1 MNVTEAVASRRS
13 VRQFLDEPVD
23 QATLAG
29 VLAKAQRAPSGGNTQ
44 PWNAVIL
51 TGQPLADLT
60 AEIKAKAAT
69 APIGDGHEY
78 DIYPKGLEGR
88 YEDQRRGV
96 GKAMFDALGLA
107 REDGAGRIA
116 QMGKNWDSFG
126 APVQLFT
133 YTRKYMG
140 PPQWS
145 DMGMWLQ
152 TVMLLLREEG
162 LDSCAQEIWAMY
174 GTTMR
179 ELLNIDDQHI
189 FFCGMAIG
197 YRDTD
202 AAVNNFT
209 VPRVE
214 IDQAIRWDGF
224 CNVAYPG

>member
-13 VRQFLDEPVD
+13 IRQFTDKPVPLD
-23 QATLAG
+23 
-29 VLAKAQRAPSGGNTQ
+29 VLQRVLTKAQLSPSGGNTQ

-60 AEIKAKAAT
+60 AKIKAKAAT
-69 APIGDGHEY
+69 APLGEAPEY
-78 DIYPKGLEGR
+78 TIYPKELEGR
-88 YEDQRRGV
+88 YEQQRRGV
-96 GKAMFDALGLA
+96 GIAMFEALNIA
-107 REDGAGRIA
+107 RDDSAARIA
-116 QMGKNWDSFG
+116 QMMKNWDSFG

-174 GTTMR
+174 GTYMR
-179 ELLNIDDQHI
+179 ELLDIDDDHI

-197 YRDTD
+197 YRDAD
-202 AAVNNFT
+202 AAVNNFA

-214 IDQAIRWDGF
+214 INQAIRWGGF
-224 CNVAYPG
+224 

>member
-1 MNVTEAVASRRS
+1 MNVTDAVTSRRS
-13 VRQFLDEPVD
+13 IRQFLDTPVER
-23 QATLAG
+23 AVLER
-29 VLAKAQRAPSGGNTQ
+29 VLAKAQRSPSGGNTQ
-44 PWNAVIL
+44 PWNAIIL
-51 TGQPLADLT
+51 TGEPLATLT
-60 AEIKAKAAT
+60 AAIKAKAAT
-69 APIGDGHEY
+69 APLGEGFEY
-78 DIYPKGLEGR
+78 DIYPKGLDGR
-88 YEDQRRGV
+88 YEEQRRGV

-107 REDGAGRIA
+107 REDGPGRIA
-116 QMGKNWDSFG
+116 QMQKNWDSFG

-174 GTTMR
+174 GTHMR
-179 ELLNIDDQHI
+179 ELLHIDDDHI

-197 YRDTD
+197 YRDPD

-214 IDQAIRWDGF
+214 PDTAITWRGF
-224 CNVAYPG
+224 

>member
-1 MNVTEAVASRRS
+1 MNVTEAVTTRRS
-13 VRQFLDEPVD
+13 IRQFTSQPVEIEKL
-23 QATLAG
+23 QR
-29 VLAKAQRAPSGGNTQ
+29 VLQKAQRSPSGGNTQ
-44 PWNAVIL
+44 PWSAVVV
-51 TGQPLADLT
+51 TGDELARITT
-60 AEIKAKAAT
+60 AIKAKAAT
-69 APIGDGHEY
+69 APLGEGFEY

-96 GKAMFDALGLA
+96 GKAMFDALGLD

-116 QMGKNWDSFG
+116 QMAKNWDSFD
-126 APVQLFT
+126 APIQLFT

-174 GTTMR
+174 GTYMR
-179 ELLNIDDQHI
+179 ELLAIDNDHI

-197 YRDTD
+197 YRD
-202 AAVNNFT
+202 AGAVINNFD

-214 IDQAIRWDGF
+214 ITQAIDWRGF
-224 CNVAYPG
+224 

>member
-13 VRQFLDEPVD
+13 VRQFLDKPVD
-23 QATLAG
+23 KATLERL
-29 VLAKAQRAPSGGNTQ
+29 LAKAQRSPSGGNTQ

-51 TGQPLADLT
+51 TGAPLADLT
-60 AEIKAKAAT
+60 AKIKAKVAT
-69 APIGDGHEY
+69 APLGDGHEY
-78 DIYPKGLEGR
+78 DIYPKVLDGR
-88 YEDQRRGV
+88 YEEQRRGV

-107 REDGAGRIA
+107 REDGAGRLA
-116 QMGKNWDSFG
+116 QVGKNWDSFG

-152 TVMLLLREEG
+152 TIMLLLREEG

-179 ELLNIDDQHI
+179 ELLNIDDDHI

-197 YRDTD
+197 YRDAD
-202 AAVNNFT
+202 AAVNNFA

-214 IDQAIRWDGF
+214 IAQAIRWDGF
-224 CNVAYPG
+224 

>member
-1 MNVTEAVASRRS
+1 MNVTDAVASRRS
-13 VRQFLDEPVD
+13 IRQFTSQPVE
-23 QATLAG
+23 QEKLQR
-29 VLAKAQRAPSGGNTQ
+29 VLQKAQRSPSGGNTQ
-44 PWNAVIL
+44 PWSAVL
-51 TGQPLADLT
+51 VTGEELARIT
-60 AEIKAKAAT
+60 AAIKAKAAT
-69 APIGDGHEY
+69 APLGEGHEY

-116 QMGKNWDSFG
+116 QMMKNWDSFG

-174 GTTMR
+174 GTYMR
-179 ELLNIDDQHI
+179 ELLDIDDDHI

-197 YRDTD
+197 YRDGD
-202 AAVNNFT
+202 AVINNFD
-209 VPRVE
+209 VPRVD
-214 IDQAIRWDGF
+214 IAQAIDWRGF
-224 CNVAYPG
+224 

>member
-1 MNVTEAVASRRS
+1 MNVTEAVATRRS
-13 VRQFLDEPVD
+13 IRQFLPTAVPQDAL
-23 QATLAG
+23 QR
-29 VLAKAQRAPSGGNTQ
+29 VLQKAQRSPSGGNTQ

-60 AEIKAKAAT
+60 AKIKAKAAT
-69 APIGDGHEY
+69 APLGEGHEY

-116 QMGKNWDSFG
+116 QMMKNWDSFD

-174 GTTMR
+174 GTYMR
-179 ELLNIDDQHI
+179 ELLNIDDDHI

-197 YRDTD
+197 YRDP
-202 AAVNNFT
+202 AAPVNGFT

-214 IDQAIRWDGF
+214 IDQAIRWEGF
-224 CNVAYPG
+224 

>member
-13 VRQFLDEPVD
+13 VRQFLDKPVD
-23 QATLAG
+23 KATLER
-29 VLAKAQRAPSGGNTQ
+29 VLAKAQRSPSGGNTQ

-51 TGQPLADLT
+51 TGAPLADLT
-60 AEIKAKAAT
+60 AKIKAKVAT
-69 APIGDGHEY
+69 APLGDGHEY
-78 DIYPKGLEGR
+78 SIYPKGLDGR
-88 YEDQRRGV
+88 YEEQRRGV

-107 REDGAGRIA
+107 REDGAGRLA
-116 QMGKNWDSFG
+116 QVGKNWDSFG

-179 ELLNIDDQHI
+179 ELLNIDDDHI

-197 YRDTD
+197 YRDSD
-202 AAVNNFT
+202 AAVNNFS

-214 IDQAIRWDGF
+214 MDQAIRWDGF
-224 CNVAYPG
+224 

>member
-1 MNVTEAVASRRS
+1 MNVTEAVTTRRS
-13 VRQFLDEPVD
+13 IRQFIGQPVEIEKL
-23 QATLAG
+23 QR
-29 VLAKAQRAPSGGNTQ
+29 VLQKAQRSPSGGNTQ
-44 PWNAVIL
+44 PWSAVLVTGDEL
-51 TGQPLADLT
+51 TRIT
-60 AEIKAKAAT
+60 AAIKAKAAT
-69 APIGDGHEY
+69 APLGEGFEY

-96 GKAMFDALGLA
+96 GKAMFDALGLD

-116 QMGKNWDSFG
+116 QMMKNWDSFD
-126 APVQLFT
+126 APIQLLT

-174 GTTMR
+174 GTHMR
-179 ELLNIDDQHI
+179 ELLNIDDDHI

-197 YRDTD
+197 YRDAD
-202 AAVNNFT
+202 AVINNFE
-209 VPRVE
+209 VPRVD
-214 IDQAIRWDGF
+214 IAQAIDWRGF
-224 CNVAYPG
+224 